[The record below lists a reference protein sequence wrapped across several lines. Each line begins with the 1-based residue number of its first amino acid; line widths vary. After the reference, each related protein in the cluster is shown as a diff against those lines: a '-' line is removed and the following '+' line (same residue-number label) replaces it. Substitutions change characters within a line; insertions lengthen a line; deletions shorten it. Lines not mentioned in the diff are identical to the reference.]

1 MQNQITQTSANV
13 VHPMVTAFLACLAQA
28 QAVEVDSPLLSS
40 WGTELPNGE
49 EDNEVAIFQWVED
62 EDNIYSVK
70 LTEGGIAKGKFKDDA
85 FVCEDHEGEQVEV
98 KFYKLTPIFVNPL
111 TTFDGFAAEL
121 TRLLKEKGT
130 GYALVD
136 KSSDSFFILGGEEV
150 YCMERANG
158 DDLLAPQAIYTD
170 AYASCISPIAWT
182 DDCWTCSTP
191 ELTQETVLAP
201 VFVRIKYVHDVAA
214 LTKHIEESISLM
226 RSATLDP
233 VSISISEKIDIEL
246 HPGVDDRVVVGRLN
260 WGHTNVNYTSEGVI
274 VDVYPHAGLDSVHTA
289 SVYAE
294 ELQDSDE

>member
-13 VHPMVTAFLACLAQA
+13 VHPMVTAFLACLTQA
-28 QAVEVDSPLLSS
+28 QAVEADSPLLTD
-40 WGTELPNGE
+40 WGTDLPNG
-49 EDNEVAIFQWVED
+49 DDGNEVAIFQWVED
-62 EDNIYSVK
+62 EDKIYSVK
-70 LTEGGIAKGKFKDDA
+70 LTEGGIAKGKFKDNA

-98 KFYKLTPIFVNPL
+98 KFYKLTPIVINPL
-111 TTFDGFAAEL
+111 TTFNGFAAEV

-150 YCMERANG
+150 YCMERAHG

-170 AYASCISPIAWT
+170 AFASCISPIAWK
-182 DDCWTCSTP
+182 DDCWTGSTP
-191 ELTQETVLAP
+191 ELTQETVLDP

-246 HPGVDDRVVVGRLN
+246 HPGVDERVVVGRVD
-260 WGHTNVNYTSEGVI
+260 WGHSIVNYTSEGLI
-274 VDVYPHAGLDSVHTA
+274 VDVYPHAGLETVHTA
-289 SVYAE
+289 SLYADDLE
-294 ELQDSDE
+294 SSDD